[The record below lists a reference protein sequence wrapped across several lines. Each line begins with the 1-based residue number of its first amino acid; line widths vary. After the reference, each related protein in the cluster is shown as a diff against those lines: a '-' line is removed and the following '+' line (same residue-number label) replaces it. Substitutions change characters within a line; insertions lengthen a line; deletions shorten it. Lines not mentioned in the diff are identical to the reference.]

1 MSSVLCKIWR
11 FFSNILSAIVGFTA
25 ESLKTIGSAA
35 VDVLAELFK
44 EAGDALGSIFSSSPL
59 VWVALG
65 IGAVLL
71 FGKDKDDDNG
81 GKHNA
86 TEL

>member
-11 FFSNILSAIVGFTA
+11 FFSNILSAIVSFTA

-35 VDVLAELFK
+35 VDVLSDLFK
-44 EAGDALGSIFSSSPL
+44 EAGKALGGVFSSSPL
-59 VWVALG
+59 VWLALG
-65 IGAVLL
+65 VGAFFLL
-71 FGKDKDDDNG
+71 GKDKDDDYG
-81 GKHNA
+81 GKYDA